1 MTMDPHGA
9 WAYRPDA
16 PLQGAADGP
25 LAGLTFSAK
34 DLYGVP
40 GWPLR
45 GSSRAVLPKVGDSPL
60 VARLLGLGAT
70 LLGKTHLHEV
80 ALGITGAN
88 AFGGTRNPLDPT
100 RVAGGSSGGAAV
112 SVATGEVDFA
122 LGTDTGGSIRVP
134 AAWCG
139 VVGFKP
145 TKGSAAWPTEGVL
158 PLSDT
163 CDHTG
168 PLARDVRGV
177 ARVHTAVSGEPVAAR
192 EWAGVRVGLW
202 DVRAWV
208 TPDVWAVVEADA
220 AGLTAL
226 GARVTRVSFPD
237 VMDAYTPI
245 VLSEAAAVHARA
257 LTSAAPGFIAS
268 TEANL
273 RAGAALSAADVAA
286 ARARREAYRARLE
299 ALFRE
304 VDVLLGPAVPHVAPR
319 VDQEEVVVTEGA
331 LPVRRAVLRITAP
344 WSLLGAPTLCL
355 PRPLG
360 ALSVGVQLVAPWGQD
375 VALLGWGLGASV
387 RAPSG
392 PGSTCL

>member
-1 MTMDPHGA
+1 MTMDPYGA
-9 WAYRPDA
+9 WAYRPES
-16 PLQGAADGP
+16 PLRGAADGP

-40 GWPLR
+40 GWPLK
-45 GSSRAVLPKVGDSPL
+45 GSSRAVLPEVGDSPL

-70 LLGKTHLHEV
+70 LVGKTHLHEV

-88 AFGGTRNPLDPT
+88 AFGGTRNPLDST

-145 TKGSAAWPTEGVL
+145 TKGSAAWPTDGVL
-158 PLSDT
+158 PLSFT

-177 ARVHTAVSGEPVAAR
+177 VRVHTALSGEAVTPR
-192 EWAGVRVGLW
+192 TWTGVRVGVW
-202 DVRAWV
+202 DIRAWV
-208 TPDVWAVVEADA
+208 TPEVWAVVEAEA
-220 AGLTAL
+220 TRVATL
-226 GARVTRVSFPD
+226 GARVTQVSFPD

-245 VLSEAAAVHARA
+245 VLSEAAAIHARA
-257 LTSAAPGFIAS
+257 LASEAPGFIAA

-273 RAGAALSAADVAA
+273 RVGAALSPADVAA
-286 ARARREAYRARLE
+286 ARARREAYRTRLE
-299 ALFRE
+299 ALFGE
-304 VDVLLGPAVPHVAPR
+304 VDVLLGPAVPDAAPMM
-319 VDQEEVVVTEGA
+319 DQDEVVVSEGT

-360 ALSVGVQLVAPWGQD
+360 ALSVGVQWVAPWGQD
-375 VALLGWGLGASV
+375 AALLGWGLG
-387 RAPSG
+387 
-392 PGSTCL
+392 

>member
-1 MTMDPHGA
+1 MKTDPHGA

-16 PLQGAADGP
+16 PLRGAAHGP

-40 GWPLR
+40 GWPLQ
-45 GSSRAVLPKVGDSPL
+45 GSSRAVLPEVADSPL

-70 LLGKTHLHEV
+70 LVGKTHLHEV

-88 AFGGTRNPLDPT
+88 AFGGTRNPMDPT

-168 PLARDVRGV
+168 PLARDVRAV
-177 ARVHTAVSGEPVAAR
+177 VRVHTALSGEAVAPR
-192 EWAGVRVGLW
+192 EWDGVRVGVW
-202 DVRAWV
+202 DIPGWV
-208 TPDVWAVVEADA
+208 TPEVWAVVEAEA
-220 AGLTAL
+220 ARLTAL
-226 GARVTRVSFPD
+226 GARVTRVPFPE

-245 VLSEAAAVHARA
+245 VLSEAAVVHARA
-257 LTSAAPGFIAS
+257 LASEAPGFIPA

-273 RAGAALSAADVAA
+273 RAGAALSPADVAA

-299 ALFRE
+299 AVFGE
-304 VDVLLGPAVPHVAPR
+304 VDVLLGPAVPDVAPR
-319 VDQEEVVVTEGA
+319 FGQEEVTVAEGM
-331 LPVRRAVLRITAP
+331 LPVRRAVLRVTSP

-360 ALSVGVQLVAPWGQD
+360 GLSVGVQFVAPWGQD
-375 VALLGWGLGASV
+375 AALLGWGLGLE
-387 RAPSG
+387 G
-392 PGSTCL
+392 PR

>member
-1 MTMDPHGA
+1 MTIDPHGA
-9 WAYRPDA
+9 WAYRPDT
-16 PLQGAADGP
+16 PLQGAAGGP
-25 LAGLTFSAK
+25 LTGLTFSAK

-40 GWPLR
+40 GWPLG
-45 GSSRAVLPKVGDSPL
+45 GSSRAVLPEVGDSPL
-60 VARLLGLGAT
+60 VSRLLALGAT

-88 AFGGTRNPLDPT
+88 AFGGTRNPLDLS

-158 PLSDT
+158 PLSGT
-163 CDHTG
+163 CDHAG
-168 PLARDVRGV
+168 PLARDVSRV
-177 ARVHTAVSGEPVAAR
+177 ARVHTALSGEAVAPR
-192 EWAGVRVGLW
+192 EWAGVRVGVW
-202 DVRAWV
+202 DIPGWV
-208 TPDVWAVVEADA
+208 TPEVWAVVEAEA
-220 AGLTAL
+220 ARLAAL
-226 GARVTRVSFPD
+226 GAHVSRVPFPE
-237 VMDAYTPI
+237 VMDAYSPI

-257 LTSAAPGFIAS
+257 LESKAPGFIPA

-273 RAGAALSAADVAA
+273 RAGAALSEAEVVA
-286 ARARREAYRARLE
+286 ARARREAYRTRLV
-299 ALFRE
+299 ALFNE
-304 VDVLLGPAVPHVAPR
+304 VDVLLGPAVPDVAPR
-319 VDQEEVVVTEGA
+319 FNQEEITVVEGT

-360 ALSVGVQLVAPWGQD
+360 SLSVGVQWVAPWGQD
-375 VALLGWGLGASV
+375 AALLGWALRG
-387 RAPSG
+387 
-392 PGSTCL
+392 

>member
-16 PLQGAADGP
+16 PLRGAAEGP

-45 GSSRAVLPKVGDSPL
+45 GSSRAVLPEVGASPL

-88 AFGGTRNPLDPT
+88 AFGGTRNPLDTT

-158 PLSDT
+158 PLSST

-177 ARVHTAVSGEPVAAR
+177 VRVHSALTSEAVAPR
-192 EWAGVRVGLW
+192 EWAGVRVGVW
-202 DVRAWV
+202 DVSAWV
-208 TPDVWAVVEADA
+208 TPGVWAVVEAEA
-220 AGLTAL
+220 ARLAAL
-226 GARVTRVSFPD
+226 GARVSRVSFPD

-245 VLSEAAAVHARA
+245 VLSEAAAVHALA
-257 LTSAAPGFIAS
+257 LKSEAPGFIAA
-268 TEANL
+268 TETNL
-273 RAGAALSAADVAA
+273 RAGAALSEADVAA
-286 ARARREAYRARLE
+286 ARARREAYRTRLG
-299 ALFRE
+299 ALFNE
-304 VDVLLGPAVPHVAPR
+304 VDILLGPAVPDVAPR
-319 VDQEEVVVTEGA
+319 FDQEEVDVAEGA

-375 VALLGWGLGASV
+375 VALLGWGLGVGS
-387 RAPSG
+387 RTPSG
-392 PGSTCL
+392 PG

>member
-1 MTMDPHGA
+1 MTMDPLGA
-9 WAYRPDA
+9 WAYRPAA
-16 PLQGAADGP
+16 PLQGAAAGP

-40 GWPLR
+40 GWPLQ
-45 GSSRAVLPKVGDSPL
+45 GSSRAVLPEVGASPL
-60 VARLLGLGAT
+60 VARLLELGAT
-70 LLGKTHLHEV
+70 LVGKTHLHEV

-88 AFGGTRNPLDPT
+88 AFGGTRNPLDPS
-100 RVAGGSSGGAAV
+100 RIAGGSSGGAAV

-145 TKGSAAWPTEGVL
+145 TKGSTPWPTGGVL

-177 ARVHTAVSGEPVAAR
+177 ARVHTALSGEPVAPR
-192 EWAGVRVGLW
+192 EWAGVRVGVW
-202 DVRAWV
+202 DIPAWV

-220 AGLTAL
+220 ARLAAL
-226 GARVTRVSFPD
+226 GARLTRVPFPE

-257 LTSAAPGFIAS
+257 LASEAPGFIPA
-268 TEANL
+268 TETHL
-273 RAGAALSAADVAA
+273 RAGAALSPADVAA
-286 ARARREAYRARLE
+286 ARARREVYRRQLE
-299 ALFRE
+299 ALFTE
-304 VDVLLGPAVPHVAPR
+304 VDILLGPAVPDVAPR
-319 VDQEEVVVTEGA
+319 FGQEEVAVSEGA
-331 LPVRRAVLRITAP
+331 LPVRRTVLRITAP
-344 WSLLGAPTLCL
+344 WSLLGPPTLCL

-360 ALSVGVQLVAPWGQD
+360 GLSVGVQLVAPWGQD
-375 VALLGWGLGASV
+375 AALLGWGLGF
-387 RAPSG
+387 
-392 PGSTCL
+392 